1 MKKET
6 KTTPAKNV
14 DEYLKDLPPDVKS
27 MLQKVRKVIKAAAP
41 KAEEVISYGIPT
53 YKYKGPLLHFAAFKD
68 HCSFIVIS
76 RAVSEIFKDEFSAYK
91 SSGRTIHFFPNN
103 PLPAELIKKI
113 VKVRVR
119 ENEEREGMKEILKA
133 GKKNDKKSRI

>member
-14 DEYLKDLPPDVKS
+14 DEYLKELPADVKS
-27 MLQKVRKVIKAAAP
+27 MLQKVRKAIKGAAP

-76 RAVSEIFKDEFSAYK
+76 RAVTEIFKDEFSAYK

-103 PLPAELIKKI
+103 GPYQILPTISET
-113 VKVRVR
+113 
-119 ENEEREGMKEILKA
+119 MPP
-133 GKKNDKKSRI
+133 KSTSKLLSIQINMVIY